1 MSSLGP
7 HNTQRGRRGFIARG
21 SSALML
27 HVVRPGG
34 ARLHDFWQQARIRVQ
49 TSVNGGQCSARR
61 GRRGHS
67 YFLVLDGLASARGG
81 QKPGRPCLGAPLRAC
96 LSRIVRYRM
105 APRSQGLFAV
115 VSTGKKG
122 KNNSPAHCRSL
133 DQERKAISLHSA
145 RHRLDEREAGE
156 RTIMPADRARLSSR
170 LLAGGD
176 TSFLGER
183 S

>member
-1 MSSLGP
+1 MTCFRSVYSCACVWLKQDHTLGP

-122 KNNSPAHCRSL
+122 K
-133 DQERKAISLHSA
+133 K
-145 RHRLDEREAGE
+145 
-156 RTIMPADRARLSSR
+156 RLSRPLSV
-170 LLAGGD
+170 AGPRAQGHLS
-176 TSFLGER
+176 TQR
-183 S
+183 APPAR